1 MKTIRSATIAL
12 MIFSA
17 IGVAANT
24 EAETQKSGIELG
36 MQAWT
41 FNRDTF
47 VDAIGKTSALGVRYL
62 QAYPRQ
68 TLGGGLDG
76 KFEPSMDEATR
87 AKLLALLKEK
97 NVELVSFGIVRAE
110 DEAGWRELFAFAKS
124 MGIPNLTCEP
134 KADVLPLLD
143 KLSKEYGI
151 TVSIHNHGANVAERL
166 EQLKPYGPNMGLC
179 ADTGHWVRNGQEAVE
194 GLRLAEGRIHSLHL
208 KDMSGKTKES
218 HCVPFGKGVSDYSG
232 QIAEL
237 QRQNFRGIA
246 FIEYEYRTPAL
257 DGDVRECVETF
268 RGQALAAP

>member
-1 MKTIRSATIAL
+1 MKTLRSAATAL
-12 MIFSA
+12 MIFSSA
-17 IGVAANT
+17 GFISTARAD
-24 EAETQKSGIELG
+24 QSKPGIELG

-47 VDAIGKTSALGVRYL
+47 VDAVGKTSALGIRCL

-68 TLGGGLDG
+68 TLGGGLPG
-76 KFEPSMDEATR
+76 KFEPPMDEATR

-97 NVELVSFGIVRAE
+97 HVELVSFGIVRAE

-124 MGIPNLTCEP
+124 LGIPNITCEP
-134 KADVLPLLD
+134 KADMLPLLD
-143 KLSKEYGI
+143 KLSQEYGI
-151 TVSIHNHGANVAERL
+151 TVSIHNHGSNVAERL

-179 ADTGHWVRNGQEAVE
+179 ADTGHWVRNGQEAVA
-194 GLRLAEGRIHSLHL
+194 GLKLAEGRIHSLHL

-218 HCVPFGKGVSDYSG
+218 HCVPFGKGVSDFAG

-237 QRQNFRGIA
+237 RRQNFNGIA

-257 DGDVRECVETF
+257 DAEVRECAETF
-268 RGQALAAP
+268 RGM